1 MTSIKRDLGQIEDE
15 LEQNGLAQKGKGKGK
30 QGESEVQKQIREI
43 GESYDRLVGMMSED
57 EAGRE
62 KAKTLL
68 RQPCVPSYHSY
79 DGGCRA
85 NISQA
90 KISVSCIITT

>member
-1 MTSIKRDLGQIEDE
+1 MTAIKRDLQQIEDE
-15 LEQNGLAQKGKGKGK
+15 LEQNGLKGKGKQG

-62 KAKTLL
+62 KAKALV
-68 RQPCVPSYHSY
+68 RQ
-79 DGGCRA
+79 
-85 NISQA
+85 
-90 KISVSCIITT
+90 T

>member
-1 MTSIKRDLGQIEDE
+1 MTSIKRDLQQIEDE
-15 LEQNGLAQKGKGKGK
+15 LEKNGLAQKGKGKGK

-68 RQPCVPSYHSY
+68 RQPYVTECHS
-79 DGGCRA
+79 
-85 NISQA
+85 
-90 KISVSCIITT
+90 VE